1 MSNRLE
7 LQAMLED
14 LLGSKNVYFQP
25 PENVKLNYPC
35 IIYKRSFIERRIFAN
50 DKPYQNRVRY
60 EVIVVDKNPD
70 STILDKVSSLPM
82 CIFQRHYTADNLN
95 HDIYDLYY

>member
-1 MSNRLE
+1 MGSRLE
-7 LQAMLED
+7 LQSMLED

-70 STILDKVSSLPM
+70 SNILDKVSSLPM
-82 CIFQRHYTADNLN
+82 CIFQRHYTSDNLN